1 MAQSS
6 LHHDKDGLLVGY
18 LDGGWLDGRLLDGWA
33 DGSYSTQNSLVPNH
47 TGII

>member
-18 LDGGWLDGRLLDGWA
+18 LDGRLLDGWA